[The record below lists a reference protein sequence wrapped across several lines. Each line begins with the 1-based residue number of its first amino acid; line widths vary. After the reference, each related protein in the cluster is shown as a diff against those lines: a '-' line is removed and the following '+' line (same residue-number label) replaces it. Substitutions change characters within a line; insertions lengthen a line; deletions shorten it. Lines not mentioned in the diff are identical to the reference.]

1 MLLLGRWVRGDPFL
15 FSHPSPALE
24 VSRPIVHLLGFR
36 ASPKIPTLLGQILAR
51 SLLETNFCYLRAF
64 GPANKIPAAFCLFKA
79 LGPAIEFR
87 FWEPSE
93 NLLRAL
99 WELLGAF
106 WEPSGSLLGASWE
119 PKSWP
124 GAFWRQISA
133 IWRPFGRLL
142 NSPSGILGKRPFWAK
157 SWPGAFWKPD
167 FGTLA
172 ACRPAIKSAF
182 RDHWETALLGQ
193 LLARSLLE
201 ANFCPLRAFAEAQR
215 PAAGAREWKGA
226 RREQP
231 HERRRNKRKG

>member
-1 MLLLGRWVRGDPFL
+1 M
-15 FSHPSPALE
+15 
-24 VSRPIVHLLGFR
+24 
-36 ASPKIPTLLGQILAR
+36 
-51 SLLETNFCYLRAF
+51 
-64 GPANKIPAAFCLFKA
+64 
-79 LGPAIEFR
+79 
-87 FWEPSE
+87 
-93 NLLRAL
+93 
-99 WELLGAF
+99 WELLVAF
-106 WEPSGSLLGASWE
+106 WEPSGSFLGASRSCLGASGNLVGTFRASPSGFWA
-119 PKSWP
+119 KSWP
-124 GAFWRQISA
+124 GAFWKQISGL
-133 IWRPFGRLL
+133 WRPLGRLL

-167 FGTLA
+167 FGTLV

-215 PAAGAREWKGA
+215 MAAGAREWKGA

>member
-1 MLLLGRWVRGDPFL
+1 MRLAGRQL
-15 FSHPSPALE
+15 
-24 VSRPIVHLLGFR
+24 
-36 ASPKIPTLLGQILAR
+36 
-51 SLLETNFCYLRAF
+51 
-64 GPANKIPAAFCLFKA
+64 KA
-79 LGPAIEFR
+79 LSGIIGKRP
-87 FWEPSE
+87 FW
-93 NLLRAL
+93 A
-99 WELLGAF
+99 
-106 WEPSGSLLGASWE
+106 
-119 PKSWP
+119 KSRP
-124 GAFWRQISA
+124 GAFWCQILGLWRRAGQQLKAPSG
-133 IWRPFGRLL
+133 IIGKRPFWAKSWPRAFWSQILGFWRLAGQQL
-142 NSPSGILGKRPFWAK
+142 KAPSGILGKRPFWAK